1 MGFSTEAIH
10 FAQEPDELTG
20 SVISPIYLTSTFAYE
35 SLEKNKGYVYSR
47 ASNPTRK
54 ILESNIAKLEKGKFG
69 FAFSSGMAAI
79 TTLMLLLESNS
90 HCIVSQDVYGG
101 TFRLFEYVL
110 KNFQIYFTYVD
121 TTKVDNIIKEIKK
134 ETRMV
139 FIETPSNPL
148 LNVSD
153 IAAISEICK
162 ENNLLLVVDNTF
174 MSPYFQNPLMLG
186 ADIVVHSTTKYIN
199 GHSDSLGGILICK
212 DDKIAERLSF
222 LQKSSGAI
230 LSPFEAW
237 LILRGIKTLSLRMEK
252 HQSNA
257 MKVASYLRSH
267 SKVVKV
273 YYPGFED
280 SEGFAIMKKQCSG
293 FGGMVSFELESYE
306 KAKNFLNNLKLCL
319 LAESLGGVETLICL
333 PASMTHASIPEDI
346 RNKIGITPRVI
357 RISVG
362 CEDDEDIIND
372 IEQALAKV

>member
-1 MGFSTEAIH
+1 MGFSTDAIH

-20 SVISPIYLTSTFAYE
+20 AVIQPIYLSSTFAYE
-35 SLEKNKGYVYSR
+35 NLEKDRGYVYSR
-47 ASNPTRK
+47 AANPTRK
-54 ILESNIAKLEKGKFG
+54 ILERNIAKLEKGEFG

-79 TTLMLLLESNS
+79 TTLMFLLESNS

-110 KNFQIYFTYVD
+110 KNFNISFTFVD
-121 TTKVDNIIKEIKK
+121 TTRINKIIQEIKK
-134 ETRMV
+134 ETKMI

-153 IAAISEICK
+153 IEAVANVCK

-174 MSPYFQNPLMLG
+174 MSPYFQNPLLYG

-199 GHSDSLGGILICK
+199 GHSDSLGGILVCK
-212 DDKIAERLSF
+212 DKKIAERLLF
-222 LQKSSGAI
+222 LQKSSGAV

-237 LILRGIKTLSLRMEK
+237 LILRGIKTLALRMER

-257 MKVASYLRSH
+257 FKVATYLKEH
-267 SKVVKV
+267 PKVRKV
-273 YYPGFED
+273 YYPGFKESD
-280 SEGFAIMKKQCSG
+280 GFCIMKKQCTG
-293 FGGMVSFELESYE
+293 FGGMVSFELESFE
-306 KAKNFLNNLKLCL
+306 KAKIFLNNLKLCL

-333 PASMTHASIPEDI
+333 PATMTHSSIPPEI
-346 RNKIGITPRVI
+346 REKIGISDSLI

-362 CEDDEDIIND
+362 CEDAEDIIAD
-372 IEQALAKV
+372 LEQALDKI